1 MPEILSIAV
10 DILTGI
16 KDIIE
21 IITDIE
27 DIDATEHE
35 AESNFTQGVVLQ
47 LGESYPTWNAIVVTS
62 DEDYNF
68 TFNDYVYAHQECDIG
83 LGFTKG
89 YNIYICWT
97 TEHSSSTEMADLSTG
112 RLAEITIMRMGTT
125 SPSIRSHPESLP
137 SLEEWVNNHR
147 MGSGVYRSAIG
158 ALFTTLSQLHNH
170 HSDSTDFCIIVNA

>member
-1 MPEILSIAV
+1 MPEILGIAV
-10 DILTGI
+10 DVLNGI

-89 YNIYICWT
+89 YNIYMLDYGTFQLNGDGGFINWAFGGNYDYEDGDYVT
-97 TEHSSSTEMADLSTG
+97 FYP
-112 RLAEITIMRMGTT
+112 IT
-125 SPSIRSHPESLP
+125 S
-137 SLEEWVNNHR
+137 
-147 MGSGVYRSAIG
+147 
-158 ALFTTLSQLHNH
+158 
-170 HSDSTDFCIIVNA
+170 